1 VLLRGSLWTFVAPI
15 GGSWRALVEPS
26 SIWTDDGL
34 DACKGQNRATGA
46 GAMIAQSVADIL
58 NQHVTLSV
66 EGIDRMYLN
75 VFVPKLQHETGIVG
89 FFRQHRGQPLPS
101 AALMQPMSRAFV
113 AKLESFATRH
123 NVPLVQFHKGQR
135 KDDVMKEH
143 LRRFG
148 KDEGVVFIGK
158 AQEKTPV
165 FRTEKRRNPKSG
177 QPYPWIVRST
187 AMVNHYYIYAVDR
200 DFGPFFLKFCSY
212 FPFNAKLCLNGHE
225 YAKRQLAR
233 EGIAFEALDN
243 GVLSCAAPARL
254 QNICDGLSAEKID
267 GFLRKWLRLLPHPFT
282 GADRKAGYRYD
293 VSILQAEFSLTQV
306 LDRPVHG
313 HLFFEQVIRENLDL
327 GRPERVQLIF
337 NRKIDRRTP
346 GRFRTC
352 ILTPDVTP
360 ALNVYY
366 KNARI
371 KQYHKENRALRTET
385 TINNTYDFGI
395 RKRLHNLPKLRE
407 IGFAANR
414 RLLEVE
420 RLSHDCMLTENAF
433 QTING
438 PIAAGRQRASGLRFG
453 DLRVQSLLHGL
464 IPFRLLVEGFR
475 CADLRQHLA
484 VLSGREAASISQG
497 AITYQLR
504 RLRLHGLIE
513 RVPSSFRY
521 RVTEFGLRVALFFT
535 RTYNRILR
543 PGLALALSSLRAI
556 DAPLKRAFEKLD
568 TELKLWIDQAQ
579 LAPQT

>member
-1 VLLRGSLWTFVAPI
+1 
-15 GGSWRALVEPS
+15 
-26 SIWTDDGL
+26 
-34 DACKGQNRATGA
+34 
-46 GAMIAQSVADIL
+46 MIAQSVADIL
-58 NQHVTLSV
+58 RHHVKLTV

-75 VFVPKLQHETGIVG
+75 VFVPRLQHETGIVG
-89 FFRQHRGQPLPS
+89 FFREHRGQPLPS

-113 AKLESFATRH
+113 AKLESYAAQH
-123 NVPLVQFHKGQR
+123 EIPLVQFRKGQR
-135 KDDVMKEH
+135 KDDVMKEY
-143 LRRFG
+143 LRKFG

-200 DFGPFFLKFCSY
+200 NFGPFFLKFCSY

-225 YAKRQLAR
+225 YAKRQLAQ

-254 QNICDGLSAEKID
+254 QKICDGLSAERID

-282 GADRKAGYRYD
+282 GAARKAGYRYD
-293 VSILQAEFSLTQV
+293 ISILQAEFSLTQV

-313 HLFFEQVIRENLDL
+313 RLFFEQVIRENLDL
-327 GRPERVQLIF
+327 GRPEEVQLIF

-346 GRFRTC
+346 GRFRTR
-352 ILTPDVTP
+352 ILTQDVTP
-360 ALNVYY
+360 SLNVYY

-395 RKRLHNLPKLRE
+395 GKRSHNLPKLRE

-414 RLLEVE
+414 RLLGVE
-420 RLSHDCMLTENAF
+420 RLSHDCMLTEDTF

-438 PIAAGRQRASGLRFG
+438 PVAAGRQRASGLRFA
-453 DLRVQSLLHGL
+453 DRRIQSLLHGL
-464 IPFRLLVEGFR
+464 IPFRLLPNGFR
-475 CADLRQHLA
+475 CADLRHHLA
-484 VLSGREAASISQG
+484 ILSGRDPDSISQG

-513 RVPSSFRY
+513 RVPDSFRY

-543 PGLALALSSLRAI
+543 PGLAAALPTLRAI
-556 DAPLKRAFEKLD
+556 NAPLKRAFDKLD
-568 TELKLWIDQAQ
+568 TQLNAWIEQAQ
-579 LAPQT
+579 LTPKT